1 MPSPGQSSQLSCSQI
16 HWLISYPHL
25 PLLHLKASDL
35 NYPVH
40 RLPHFLISNAIP
52 GQVTVTILH
61 TKTLLHFLTSNTI
74 SRPVTSVILQTKMKH
89 HFLISNTIS
98 RPVTFNCPARWG
110 TASSR
115 PVQSSS
121 RSHSLS
127 ISFSPSNICNL
138 WKTAAFT
145 AQAETNTLFQY
156 VTSSSVCNLHYCLP
170 ITVSDKDKRRQ
181 TCKNSKMKTNFWG
194 KKKKKNQHL
203 RSFCN
208 HPQRHE
214 TEQLK
219 MVFRYMAS
227 SSPGCYSISGRMAT
241 INKWLMKYNLSW
253 KLKKLKKQ

>member
-40 RLPHFLISNAIP
+40 RMPHFLISNAIP
-52 GQVTVTILH
+52 GQVTASILR

-74 SRPVTSVILQTKMKH
+74 SRPVTSVILQTKTMH
-89 HFLISNTIS
+89 NFLISNTIS

-145 AQAETNTLFQY
+145 AQPGLTHSLSMLPAVLY
-156 VTSSSVCNLHYCLP
+156 VTC
-170 ITVSDKDKRRQ
+170 IIVSLLQCQTKTNAGRLAKTAKWRQ
-181 TCKNSKMKTNFWG
+181 TSGG
-194 KKKKKNQHL
+194 KKKKNSASQEFHTIIPKDMKLNSC
-203 RSFCN
+203 RWFSDIW
-208 HPQRHE
+208 HPPPLAVIQSVDVWQ
-214 TEQLK
+214 QLT
-219 MVFRYMAS
+219 S
-227 SSPGCYSISGRMAT
+227 GLWSIT
-241 INKWLMKYNLSW
+241 CLEN
-253 KLKKLKKQ
+253 